1 MTDQAIAKP
10 GGGSGTRQLTA
21 AAQHPPALL
30 PAAPMHFPPPPPA
43 DSQQPPVARCAT
55 RQSRDSAQETG
66 PPATSAALPPASA
79 GAGWSPLGGAAATTT
94 ATVGHHHG
102 RRCCSHTLAYVS
114 VAWSESEDHERITS
128 INTGNSTDLLFFA
141 ECQKLCRRAVQK
153 AHRRHAAFSTLP
165 SAACLLWSFPPP
177 PRTPCLPS
185 LSFPPRRPLSPPP
198 RMIMSV
204 AAYAPPSAPLPLAVA
219 TARRP
224 PSRRLFQRYPPP
236 PPTPRPGWPTGAAAA
251 VATASEPVGRR
262 RLLVAAAAAA
272 AAAAGSPQRPGCC
285 TATAAP
291 PLPSL
296 PLPSLPLPL
305 PRLPAPSAG
314 PLSSVP
320 GEVTVASDAAIAATA
335 ARLRAECGPFLDA
348 LVAGGGLP
356 PAGHRPAVSRVP
368 PPLAYRGAT
377 AGDDDGTLPPAA
389 AVGDGDDDD
398 AADLVA
404 GARHVHPAPDLLDVA
419 TYGTAGAAYFG
430 RLDRLLAAAGL
441 AVTPRGG
448 HLLTGDPAAAAV
460 WGPPATVWPVGAFS
474 YVWWPRGVEVY
485 TPADAATLLPPPP
498 LPPPRD
504 GVPDGA
510 GFHGAGEERAAAAT
524 SAGMAAAAAA
534 ADRVADAKGPLFV
547 DTGLA
552 CALATGH
559 EVLFVSA
566 GGWWEV
572 PAAASPALALAVFRE
587 VADGEGEVPEV
598 GANCPS

>member
-1 MTDQAIAKP
+1 
-10 GGGSGTRQLTA
+10 
-21 AAQHPPALL
+21 
-30 PAAPMHFPPPPPA
+30 
-43 DSQQPPVARCAT
+43 
-55 RQSRDSAQETG
+55 
-66 PPATSAALPPASA
+66 
-79 GAGWSPLGGAAATTT
+79 
-94 ATVGHHHG
+94 
-102 RRCCSHTLAYVS
+102 
-114 VAWSESEDHERITS
+114 
-128 INTGNSTDLLFFA
+128 
-141 ECQKLCRRAVQK
+141 
-153 AHRRHAAFSTLP
+153 
-165 SAACLLWSFPPP
+165 
-177 PRTPCLPS
+177 
-185 LSFPPRRPLSPPP
+185 
-198 RMIMSV
+198 MSV
-204 AAYAPPSAPLPLAVA
+204 AAYAPPSPPLSLTVA
-219 TARRP
+219 TPRRP
-224 PSRRLFQRYPPP
+224 PSRRLVQRHPPPPP

-272 AAAAGSPQRPGCC
+272 AVAACSPPRPGC
-285 TATAAP
+285 TAAAAAP

-296 PLPSLPLPL
+296 PLPLR
-305 PRLPAPSAG
+305 RLPAPSAG
-314 PLSSVP
+314 PLSCVP
-320 GEVTVASDAAIAATA
+320 GEVTVASDAAIVATA
-335 ARLRAECGPFLDA
+335 ARLRDECGPFLDA
-348 LVAGGGLP
+348 LVGGEGLP
-356 PAGHRPAVSRVP
+356 PAGQRPAVSRVP

-377 AGDDDGTLPPAA
+377 AGDDGGTLPPAA
-389 AVGDGDDDD
+389 AVGVGGDDD

-404 GARHVHPAPDLLDVA
+404 GVRHVHPAPDLLDVA
-419 TYGTAGAAYFG
+419 TYGAAGAAYFG

-474 YVWWPRGVEVY
+474 YVWWPRAVEVY

-510 GFHGAGEERAAAAT
+510 GVHGAGEEGAAAAT

-534 ADRVADAKGPLFV
+534 VDRVADAKGPLFV

-572 PAAASPALALAVFRE
+572 PAAASPAVALAVFGGKG
-587 VADGEGEVPEV
+587 ADGEGGAPEV
-598 GANCPS
+598 GTNCPSEQ